1 MVVDAPTTTQDEDL
15 LLASL
20 ATDPL
25 VITRTVPHSGATPG
39 NSGAQSSIRD
49 LLLRLER
56 GQYRVL
62 ELLFG
67 LDGRGPLPAAAVAAQ
82 LGITRQQVDRRYREA
97 LRSLRSVP
105 SAAA

>member
-1 MVVDAPTTTQDEDL
+1 MVVDAPTRTPDEDL
-15 LLASL
+15 MLASL
-20 ATDPL
+20 ATERL
-25 VITRTVPHSGATPG
+25 VITRPLPHSGATPG
-39 NSGAQSSIRD
+39 NSSAQCRIRD

-67 LDGRGPLPAAAVAAQ
+67 LDGQDPRPAAEVAAQ
-82 LGITRQQVDRRYREA
+82 LGTTCQQVKRRCREA
-97 LRSLRSVP
+97 LRSLRSMP